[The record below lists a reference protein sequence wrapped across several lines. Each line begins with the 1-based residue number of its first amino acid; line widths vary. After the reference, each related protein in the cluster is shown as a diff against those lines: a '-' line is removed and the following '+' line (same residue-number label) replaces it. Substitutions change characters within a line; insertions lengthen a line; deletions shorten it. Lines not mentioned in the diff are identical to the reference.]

1 MRRAGGGADLDRAQQ
16 AAADQ
21 GVKGMIPVGRPF
33 LDYVLSG
40 LADAGYRE
48 VCLVVGPEH
57 QAVREYYAG
66 AGRPSRVAVQFAV
79 QARPL
84 GTADAVLSA
93 EAFAAGQ
100 SVLVL
105 NADNYYPRA
114 ALEALR
120 ALPRAGLAGFRRSG
134 LLASGDIPAER
145 IRSFALIDVNPA
157 GDLAHIVEKP
167 TDAEAAAFGE
177 DPLVSMNAWLL
188 PPSIYDACRAVS
200 PSARGELELQDAVRY
215 AVERLGE
222 RFRVLEFAD
231 GVLDLSTRQDIPL
244 VAERLRKL
252 EARP

>member
-1 MRRAGGGADLDRAQQ
+1 MRRADGDAGLDRAQRVV
-16 AAADQ
+16 ADR
-21 GVKGMIPVGRPF
+21 GIKGMIPVGRPF

-57 QAVREYYAG
+57 EAVREYYAG

-79 QARPL
+79 QTRPL
-84 GTADAVLSA
+84 GTADAVLAA
-93 EAFAAGQ
+93 EGFSAGQ

-120 ALPRAGLAGFRRSG
+120 SLPRAGLAGFRRSG

-145 IRSFALIDVNPA
+145 IRAFALIEVNAA
-157 GDLAHIVEKP
+157 GDLAHIIEKP
-167 TDAEAAAFGE
+167 TEAEAAAFGG

-188 PPSIYDACRAVS
+188 PPSIYDACRAVGPS
-200 PSARGELELQDAVRY
+200 PRGELELQDAVRY
-215 AVERLGE
+215 AIDRLGE
-222 RFRVLEFAD
+222 RFRVLEFTEA
-231 GVLDLSTRQDIPL
+231 VLDLSTRRDIP
-244 VAERLRKL
+244 VVTERLRNI
-252 EARP
+252 EVRP